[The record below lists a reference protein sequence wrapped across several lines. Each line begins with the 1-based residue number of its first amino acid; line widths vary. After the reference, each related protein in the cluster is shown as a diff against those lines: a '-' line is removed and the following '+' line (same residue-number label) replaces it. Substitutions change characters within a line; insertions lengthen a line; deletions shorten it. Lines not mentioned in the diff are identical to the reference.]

1 MLTDVLLDALA
12 VLLPV
17 TCVGCTLDDRA
28 LCAACRLALVPT
40 PQVRSLADGLTVT
53 SALRYDG
60 VVRQVILAFKESGRT
75 DVARPLAAPLAAAIR
90 SVAIR
95 SAAIHSAATGGVNL
109 VAMPV
114 GRAAY
119 RRRGYDPV
127 RLLLRK
133 GGFGAPLGALV
144 SVRKRDEQ
152 KGLDR
157 AARAVNLVGTMGAR
171 GDIHGCRIM
180 LVDDVVT
187 TGATLLE
194 AARAIRAGGGE
205 VIGAAVL
212 AATPKLFADSAH
224 TLRQTSDIPS
234 LRV

>member
-1 MLTDVLLDALA
+1 MLTDLLLDALA

-17 TCVGCTLDDRA
+17 TCVGCSVDDRA
-28 LCAACRLALVPT
+28 LCPACRLELVPT
-40 PQVRSLADGLTVT
+40 PQVRQLADGLTVT

-60 VVRQVILAFKESGRT
+60 AVRRSVLAYKENGRT
-75 DVARPLAAPLAAAIR
+75 DVARALAAPLAAAI
-90 SVAIR
+90 AA
-95 SAAIHSAATGGVNL
+95 AAIGRVHL
-109 VAMPV
+109 VAMPI

-127 RLLLRK
+127 RLLLRR
-133 GGFGAPLGALV
+133 GGFGRPLDALAG
-144 SVRKRDEQ
+144 VRRRDEQ

-157 AARAVNLVGTMGAR
+157 AARAVNLAGTMSAR
-171 GDIHGCRIM
+171 GDIRGTRIV

-187 TGATLLE
+187 TGATILE

-212 AATPKLFADSAH
+212 AATPRLFGESAH
-224 TLRQTSDIPS
+224 TLRQTSDIAR